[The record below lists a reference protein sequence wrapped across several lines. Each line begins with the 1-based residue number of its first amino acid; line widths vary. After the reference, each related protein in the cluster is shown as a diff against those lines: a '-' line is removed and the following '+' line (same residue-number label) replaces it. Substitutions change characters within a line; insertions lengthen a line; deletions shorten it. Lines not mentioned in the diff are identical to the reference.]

1 MLNNKALQLLGLA
14 TRAGKTMA
22 GEFLVEKAIKQK
34 KAFLVLVAEDASDN
48 TKKLFN
54 DKTTYYDIPCFVVAT
69 KDELG
74 KAVGKKQRASVAVLD
89 EGFASS
95 IIDLLA

>member
-1 MLNNKALQLLGLA
+1 MLNNKVLQLLGLA

-34 KAFLVLVAEDASDN
+34 KAFLVIVAEDASDN

-54 DKTTYYDIPCFVVAT
+54 DKTSFYNIPCFEHAT
-69 KDELG
+69 KEELG
-74 KAVGKKQRASVAVLD
+74 KAIGKKQRASVAVMD
-89 EGFASS
+89 KGFATS